1 MEEVVGTLG
10 KAYKWELPVKA
21 RASDKV
27 DQLEKSIEVQNRLK

>member
-1 MEEVVGTLG
+1 MGTLG